1 MFAGHAE
8 HGLAICCQ
16 TVPPRTSFG
25 SPPDLREAEM
35 SVAPTH
41 AVPRA
46 VAAPSRERVELILNH
61 LDRLPA
67 LPGVVARLITVTSSE
82 DSSAR
87 DVVSI
92 IESDAALTAGI
103 LRLVRRADLGVRTQ
117 SMTVTKAVTLLGMRT
132 VRNAALSS
140 QFFETLSLK
149 SGDDAESKTR
159 AGLWEHSLAVACAA
173 ELIAERIGG
182 NELAGDAFVCG
193 LLHDIGKIALDVCL
207 PKSYAK
213 AADYAQRRHAC
224 ISEVETEVFGLDHT
238 VAGKRL
244 TTRWHLPQAV
254 QECVWLHHQNPDDLP
269 STLGHAQLV
278 RIVHLADNL
287 VRKLGIGFSGYQH
300 VDAVEQL
307 AAPLGL
313 GQDAVDQV
321 IHQLPERMKPIR
333 EVLGLGEPGEPAETP
348 LSNDVQQR
356 LIQSNARL
364 SAENERLALGSKC
377 LDAVARFTSLVSE
390 NDLLGDVCAA
400 AAETLA
406 GMFEVESVLVYAQRG
421 ASRNVH
427 AGLYSPSDIGRR
439 AVVVEVDE
447 SLSEPTSS
455 GSQKLWRS
463 VTRSAAPPSLR
474 AIPIEVVGIQA
485 GVLLYRPDR
494 PALPLQ
500 TNNSSWALLSRTIG
514 LAIAWSGARSDSE
527 AMTQELLDLNRRC
540 REAESKLVRM
550 RSISMVGEMAAG
562 AAHELNNPL
571 AVISGRAQM
580 ELDLAVEPERRR
592 AMEIVVEQAKKASQI
607 VLDLMKFAKPDAPTP
622 KRLPLQQVVRH
633 ALQHWKQPSVAP
645 RGQFNIG
652 NLDPALTVF
661 ADTAQLQEIIT
672 NVIENALQAC
682 SSIAGRVQINSPSR
696 ASDETV
702 RIVVSDSGPGMSP
715 EVLEHAFD
723 PFFSHR
729 PAGRGRG
736 MGLTR
741 AYRLAEINGGRL
753 WIDSKPGTGTTVTI
767 ELPSQAPTA

>member
-1 MFAGHAE
+1 
-8 HGLAICCQ
+8 
-16 TVPPRTSFG
+16 
-25 SPPDLREAEM
+25 M
-35 SVAPTH
+35 SVAPTQ

-82 DSSAR
+82 ESSAR
-87 DVVSI
+87 DVVSV

-140 QFFETLSLK
+140 QFFETLSVK
-149 SGDDAESKTR
+149 SGDDAESKIR

-173 ELIAERIGG
+173 ELIAQRICG

-224 ISEVETEVFGLDHT
+224 IGEVETEVFGLDHT

-244 TTRWHLPQAV
+244 ATRWHLPQAV

-278 RIVHLADNL
+278 RIIHLADNL
-287 VRKLGIGFSGYQH
+287 VRKLGIGFSGYQF
-300 VDAVEQL
+300 VNAVEQL

-313 GQDAVDQV
+313 RQEAIDQ
-321 IHQLPERMKPIR
+321 ISQQLPERMKPIR
-333 EVLGLGEPGEPAETP
+333 EVLGLREPGEPAETP
-348 LSNDVQQR
+348 VSNDVQQR
-356 LIQSNARL
+356 LAQSNARL
-364 SAENERLALGSKC
+364 SAENERLALRSKC

-390 NDLLGDVCAA
+390 NDLLGDVCTA

-406 GMFEVESVLVYAQRG
+406 GVFESETVLVYAQRG
-421 ASRNVH
+421 PSRNVH
-427 AGLYSPSDIGRR
+427 AGVYSPNDIGRR
-439 AVVVEVDE
+439 AAVIEADE
-447 SLSEPTSS
+447 SLSEPSSS

-463 VTRSAAPPSLR
+463 VTQSAAPPSLR
-474 AIPIEVVGIQA
+474 IIPIEVAGIQA
-485 GVLLYRPDR
+485 AALLDR
-494 PALPLQ
+494 AANPLQ
-500 TNNSSWALLSRTIG
+500 TNDASWALLSRTIG

-607 VLDLMKFAKPDAPTP
+607 VLDLMKFAKPDPPTP
-622 KRLPLQQVVRH
+622 KVLPLHQVVRN
-633 ALQHWKQPSVAP
+633 ALQHWKQGSPAP

-661 ADTAQLQEIIT
+661 ADSSQVQEIVT
-672 NVIENALQAC
+672 SVIENALQAC
-682 SSIAGRVQINSPSR
+682 SSFASRVQINSPSR

-767 ELPSQAPTA
+767 ELPGRPPTA

>member
-1 MFAGHAE
+1 M
-8 HGLAICCQ
+8 
-16 TVPPRTSFG
+16 T
-25 SPPDLREAEM
+25 
-35 SVAPTH
+35 VAPTQSP
-41 AVPRA
+41 VP
-46 VAAPSRERVELILNH
+46 AAPASSRERVELILNH

-92 IESDAALTAGI
+92 IESHAALTAGI
-103 LRLVRRADLGVRTQ
+103 LRLVRRADLGVRAQ
-117 SMTVTKAVTLLGMRT
+117 SMTVTKAVTRLGMRT

-140 QFFETLSLK
+140 QFFETLSVK
-149 SGDDAESKTR
+149 SGDEAESKIRT
-159 AGLWEHSLAVACAA
+159 GLWEHSLAVACAA
-173 ELIAERIGG
+173 ELIAQRLGG
-182 NELAGDAFVCG
+182 SELAGNAFVCG

-244 TTRWHLPQAV
+244 ATRWHLPQAV

-269 STLGHAQLV
+269 SSLGHAQLV

-300 VDAVEQL
+300 ADAVEQL

-313 GQDAVDQV
+313 RPDAVDQV
-321 IHQLPERMKPIR
+321 IRQLPDRMKPIR
-333 EVLGLGEPGEPAETP
+333 EVLGLHEAGEAAPTSLDHE
-348 LSNDVQQR
+348 VQQR
-356 LIQSNARL
+356 LTQANARL
-364 SAENERLALGSKC
+364 SADNERLARRSAC
-377 LDAVARFTSLVSE
+377 VDAVARFTSLVSE

-406 GMFEVESVLVYAQRG
+406 GVFDAETVVVYAQKG
-421 ASRNVH
+421 AGRNVH
-427 AGLYSPSDIGRR
+427 AGFFTPGDIARR
-439 AVVVEVDE
+439 AVVVEADTPE
-447 SLSEPTSS
+447 SSSSASE
-455 GSQKLWRS
+455 KLWRS
-463 VTRSAAPPSLR
+463 VTQNAAPRSLR
-474 AIPIEVVGIQA
+474 TIPIELAGMQA
-485 GVLLYRPDR
+485 GVLLARSNDF
-494 PALPLQ
+494 AFPLHA
-500 TNNSSWALLSRTIG
+500 NDPSWALLFRTIG
-514 LAIAWSGARSDSE
+514 LAIAWSGARSGSE
-527 AMTQELLDLNRRC
+527 SMTQELLDLNRRC
-540 REAESKLVRM
+540 RAAESKLVRM

-580 ELDLAVEPERRR
+580 ELDLAVEPERHR

-607 VLDLMKFAKPDAPTP
+607 VLDLMKFAKPDPPNP
-622 KRLPLQQVVRH
+622 KLLPLHQVLRN
-633 ALQHWKQPSVAP
+633 ALQHWKQPSMAP
-645 RGQFNIG
+645 RGQINAG
-652 NLDPALTVF
+652 NVDPALTVF
-661 ADTAQLQEIIT
+661 ADSGQLQEIIT
-672 NVIENALQAC
+672 SVIENALQAC
-682 SSIAGRVQINSPSR
+682 SSIASRVQINSPSR
-696 ASDETV
+696 PSDETV

-741 AYRLAEINGGRL
+741 GYRLAEINGGRL

-767 ELPSQAPTA
+767 ELPGRPPTA